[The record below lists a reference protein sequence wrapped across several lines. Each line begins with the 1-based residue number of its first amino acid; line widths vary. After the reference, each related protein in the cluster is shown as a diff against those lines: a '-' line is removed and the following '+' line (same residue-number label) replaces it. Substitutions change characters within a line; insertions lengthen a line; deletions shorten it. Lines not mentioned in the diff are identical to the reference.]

1 MNENP
6 ILPMSLKAYTDRERF
21 VCPIW

>member
-6 ILPMSLKAYTDRERF
+6 ILPMSLKAYIDRERF